1 MARAGVDPETALALS
16 SDFASGRDI
25 PLGFAAK
32 LNTKTP
38 VAKNAKA
45 TRKRALTTLD
55 SRRGFFRTI
64 ALFVTL
70 DYGRAVPDLDFTV
83 EISELLIK
91 PLTVTSVRKLL
102 ELATV
107 PLCALVWLMSEL
119 LTDLLAVVSPKST
132 LIGTTTL
139 AEPVPS

>member
-25 PLGFAAK
+25 PLEFAAK

-38 VAKNAKA
+38 AAKNAKA

-55 SRRGFFRTI
+55 SRRGLFRTI
-64 ALFVTL
+64 TLFVTL

-83 EISELLIK
+83 EMSVLLIK
-91 PLTVTSVRKLL
+91 PLTVSSVRILL
-102 ELATV
+102 EPANV
-107 PLCALVWLMSEL
+107 PLCALVWLMSEEFTDS
-119 LTDLLAVVSPKST
+119 LTVVATS
-132 LIGTTTL
+132 
-139 AEPVPS
+139 